1 MNYVEATRR
10 AVIDISEVRRV
21 FVATIVMELQ
31 YRASGPLR
39 SICDRWSG
47 LLVVIHPFREA
58 EPWVH
63 RLLPDRVAGRRKGRR
78 VERTYCNPA
87 DRWVAVS
94 FPIKRGAAIRAE
106 MKSNPIT
113 AVGVALVNLPLTV
126 EPDPLFRITRTEM
139 ETDAGAALARLAVAQ
154 INSIRFTRGNYSK
167 RAAVALPD
175 PFRRLLPTWLAAFSP
190 ILWAAVEPLSSR
202 MACLSSDQERPLV
215 EMKPRKVTLTLEHQV
230 TTLMNRWSAPTPI
243 R

>member
-47 LLVVIHPFREA
+47 LLVVIHLFREP

-94 FPIKRGAAIRAE
+94 FPNKAWCRNSGRNEFESDNRCRRRARRP
-106 MKSNPIT
+106 SAPH
-113 AVGVALVNLPLTV
+113 
-126 EPDPLFRITRTEM
+126 
-139 ETDAGAALARLAVAQ
+139 
-154 INSIRFTRGNYSK
+154 
-167 RAAVALPD
+167 RAAPALSD
-175 PFRRLLPTWLAAFSP
+175 SWHRYGKRCQCRAGTLCSGTTRRSCGPVKKRSWRSDAEAARRHRYRHARQS
-190 ILWAAVEPLSSR
+190 
-202 MACLSSDQERPLV
+202 
-215 EMKPRKVTLTLEHQV
+215 
-230 TTLMNRWSAPTPI
+230 
-243 R
+243 

>member
-10 AVIDISEVRRV
+10 GVIDISEVRRV
-21 FVATIVMELQ
+21 FVAPIVMELQ

-58 EPWVH
+58 EPRVH
-63 RLLPDRVAGRRKGRR
+63 RLLPDRVAGRRKGR

-106 MKSNPIT
+106 MKSNAIA
-113 AVGVALVNLPLTV
+113 AVGIALVNLPLTV
-126 EPDPLFRITRTEM
+126 KSHLLFRKRRAEM
-139 ETDAGAALARLAVAQ
+139 ESRAGAALTRLAVAQ
-154 INSIRFTRGNYSK
+154 VDPIRLSRGNYSK

-175 PFRRLLPTWLAAFSP
+175 PFHRLLPTWFNRIFGRSCGLP
-190 ILWAAVEPLSSR
+190 SSGLEQKR
-202 MACLSSDQERPLV
+202 RVDVSSKLGEANR
-215 EMKPRKVTLTLEHQV
+215 VTSGPALDYQV
-230 TTLMNRWSAPTPI
+230 TTLMNRWFNS
-243 R
+243 RW

>member
-1 MNYVEATRR
+1 LNYVEATSR

-63 RLLPDRVAGRRKGRR
+63 RLLPDRVAGRRKGRG

-106 MKSNPIT
+106 MKSNPNNRCRRR
-113 AVGVALVNLPLTV
+113 ARRPSAPHRAAPALLENLRRNGKQYRCGADTPCSGTDK
-126 EPDPLFRITRTEM
+126 PDPVHLWQLLEASRSGT
-139 ETDAGAALARLAVAQ
+139 AGSFHRSPPAL
-154 INSIRFTRGNYSK
+154 T
-167 RAAVALPD
+167 
-175 PFRRLLPTWLAAFSP
+175 
-190 ILWAAVEPLSSR
+190 
-202 MACLSSDQERPLV
+202 C
-215 EMKPRKVTLTLEHQV
+215 
-230 TTLMNRWSAPTPI
+230 
-243 R
+243 

>member
-1 MNYVEATRR
+1 LNYVEATSR

-94 FPIKRGAAIRAE
+94 FPIKRGAAIRA
-106 MKSNPIT
+106 
-113 AVGVALVNLPLTV
+113 A
-126 EPDPLFRITRTEM
+126 PDLWDNSHRNGKRCQS
-139 ETDAGAALARLAVAQ
+139 DAGTLCSGTDKPDRVHLWQLLEASRSGIARPVPPA
-154 INSIRFTRGNYSK
+154 F
-167 RAAVALPD
+167 P
-175 PFRRLLPTWLAAFSP
+175 PRLVCPHFG
-190 ILWAAVEPLSSR
+190 
-202 MACLSSDQERPLV
+202 
-215 EMKPRKVTLTLEHQV
+215 
-230 TTLMNRWSAPTPI
+230 
-243 R
+243 